1 MKLEDKTNNN
11 IISQAVDGFDITP
24 SDTTVF
30 QAAPLYIG
38 TGGNI
43 KVVTH
48 SGTTLTFTN
57 TQDGSI
63 LPVMCTKVFDT
74 DTTADDIIGL
84 I

>member
-38 TGGNI
+38 TGNDITVEWTDDDSSPSVSI
-43 KVVTH
+43 KLA
-48 SGTTLTFTN
+48 TLELLST
-57 TQDGSI
+57 
-63 LPVMCTKVFDT
+63 
-74 DTTADDIIGL
+74 
-84 I
+84 